1 MGDHASRSA
10 GWIGLAAGLAA
21 GYRLAKVSDRLGP
34 LASNLEASGG
44 LRPSLAPMNLLG
56 RPRPTG
62 QIGQPVPR
70 IPLLLDGKRS
80 APGKVREFDGRTLFF
95 VIDDQSQAEGVVPVF
110 TREEQAREY
119 GAEIIRRIQ
128 GPARQGQ

>member
-10 GWIGLAAGLAA
+10 GWIGLAAGVAA
-21 GYRLAKVSDRLGP
+21 GYRLAKVSDRLGS
-34 LASNLEASGG
+34 LAPNLEARGR
-44 LRPSLAPMNLLG
+44 LPSLGPMNLLG

-80 APGKVREFDGRTLFF
+80 APGKVREFDGQTLVF

-110 TREEQAREY
+110 TTEERAKDY

-128 GPARQGQ
+128 GPTQGQ